1 VSRLERFRIPLE
13 PGVEGTLR
21 GVWWGRHWA
30 EVRWQAQFA
39 RLLADPLF
47 RGQGVPR
54 GDGRPVVLIP
64 GFLAGDYT
72 LGVLGGWLRR
82 IGYEP
87 SGSGIRFNVDCFDR
101 GLDRLEERVGVLC
114 ESSGRR
120 VALLGHSRG
129 GHFAKAL
136 ANRRPEWISHVI
148 SMGAGLDE
156 PFAVSVPI
164 IAVARGVGAVHGR
177 RSAAGGVPV
186 GCMTS
191 ECGCRAFRDY
201 RAPFPAEVPL
211 TSIYSRSDGCL
222 RWQSC
227 VVPYADNVEVGGSHV
242 GLAFERRS
250 YAAIARAL
258 AAPERTA
265 SA

>member
-1 VSRLERFRIPLE
+1 MAALERFRIPLE
-13 PGVEGTLR
+13 PGVEGTPS

-39 RLLADPLF
+39 QLLVDPLF
-47 RGQGVPR
+47 RGHGVPR

-72 LGVLGGWLRR
+72 LGVLGGWLSR
-82 IGYEP
+82 IGYE
-87 SGSGIRFNVDCFDR
+87 SRGSGIRFNVDCFDR
-101 GLDRLEERVGVLC
+101 GLDRLEERVEGLR
-114 ESSGRR
+114 ETSGRR
-120 VALLGHSRG
+120 VALVGHSRG

-136 ANRRPEWISHVI
+136 ASRRPEWISHVV

-156 PFAVSVPI
+156 PFAVSAPI

-177 RSAAGGVPV
+177 RTTGAAPA

-201 RAPFPAEVPL
+201 RAPFPAAVPL

-258 AAPERTA
+258 AAPERA
-265 SA
+265 A